1 MKMIY
6 LDNAATTKMDEM
18 CINSFI
24 KYGIE
29 NFYNPSSLYQP
40 SVEVSRAIKEARE
53 GLLSLLRGV
62 GGELIFTASGTEA
75 DNMAVF
81 GTRKTKNSRIIIS
94 AGEHQAVNNPALELK
109 QRGFQVDFA
118 PLNNDGSLN
127 ILEFTK
133 LLSDDVS
140 FISIMHVNNETG
152 AVNDLQQISK
162 LIRRLSPNAIF
173 HSDGV
178 QALGKVNINLKALD
192 VDLYSVSA
200 HKIHAPKGIGALYIK
215 DGIRVSPIIFG
226 GGQEKGLRSAT
237 ENVASIDAF
246 YQVAKKV
253 LGNIDEMILYKKSLL
268 EHLRKRISLELPSAK
283 IISPECSP
291 HILMIALENI
301 RGEVMMHSL
310 EEFGILTGIGSACS
324 SKKGISRFKT
334 LFNLDKTHEEG
345 ILRISIDTE
354 NTFDEL
360 DFFVDRLKIVSNKLT
375 SFKRI

>member
-1 MKMIY
+1 MIY

-215 DGIRVSPIIFG
+215 DGIRISPII
-226 GGQEKGLRSAT
+226 
-237 ENVASIDAF
+237 
-246 YQVAKKV
+246 
-253 LGNIDEMILYKKSLL
+253 
-268 EHLRKRISLELPSAK
+268 
-283 IISPECSP
+283 
-291 HILMIALENI
+291 
-301 RGEVMMHSL
+301 
-310 EEFGILTGIGSACS
+310 
-324 SKKGISRFKT
+324 
-334 LFNLDKTHEEG
+334 
-345 ILRISIDTE
+345 
-354 NTFDEL
+354 
-360 DFFVDRLKIVSNKLT
+360 
-375 SFKRI
+375 

>member
-178 QALGKVNINLKALD
+178 QALGKVSINLKALD

-215 DGIRVSPIIFG
+215 EGIRISPIIFG

-268 EHLRKRISLELPSAK
+268 EHLRQRISLELPSAK

-334 LFNLDKTHEEG
+334 LLNLDKTHEEG

-360 DFFVDRLKIVSNKLT
+360 DFFVDKLKIVSNKLT